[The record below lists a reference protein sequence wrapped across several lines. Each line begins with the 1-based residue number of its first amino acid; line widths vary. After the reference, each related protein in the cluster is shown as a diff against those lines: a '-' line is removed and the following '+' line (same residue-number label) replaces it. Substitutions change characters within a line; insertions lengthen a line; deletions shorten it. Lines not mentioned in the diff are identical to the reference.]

1 MTPFTPTP
9 EQEEAISA
17 PLAPLLVVAGAG
29 TGKTTVMA
37 QRILHLVKS
46 NQARPDEIL
55 GLTFTNKASRNLK
68 ERVRQVLGP
77 DADVTVATYHSF
89 GASLV
94 ADHPLE
100 LDLDP
105 GTQVL
110 NRAQSWQLLFAVFD
124 EFRFRRRATLS
135 PQFLLNDAL
144 DLASRCADHLVA
156 IATVEDD
163 CRRVI
168 ADGRWAGMRE
178 QAAKRLELCQVVAAY
193 ERRKRARNLVDFGDQ
208 VALAVRLLTEHPE
221 VADDYRCAQP
231 VVLLDEYQDTNYAQ
245 RRLLELLYRT
255 DSAGVARDP
264 AQGAARAPAVTAVGD
279 DMQSIYGFR
288 GAHLANILRFPLHF
302 PPPNTLPLQVTFRF
316 GPRLVTLANR
326 LQACVGEHL
335 TKQLDAGPDT
345 PDTTIECFLAADDAE
360 EAATIAAD
368 IAGRGVPYGETA
380 VLCRKRRLIRPIV
393 DALEERGV
401 SVEVVGASGLLDR
414 PEVVDVVSWL
424 ELLADSWAS
433 VAVLRVLMSPRYAV
447 GRRDLAAL
455 GRHGRVRRERERAAR
470 EGDDAA
476 ARDRDRTTP
485 RAGLLAA
492 ALGDLDGITD
502 LSADAH
508 RRLHRFCS
516 DRQALARAAQTM
528 PVSDLAET
536 ILERTGLWRAAG
548 EKGREN
554 LLRFLDLAARFA
566 PVEGDP
572 GLPAFVEYLQLLD
585 ESEEDIAEAHPAD
598 ADAAKVM
605 TIHQAKG
612 LEFDVVHVPGLA
624 GKGRSQIFPD
634 SRAGENALSNSA
646 ALPWWLRED
655 DGLPDPATAAT
666 KTEIDVAIRARRDD
680 EEWRLLYV
688 AATRAR
694 RHLVLS
700 AAHWYR
706 GPAEPQGPSRFY
718 DFVAAQSDLVTE
730 RFRHEAATI
739 DPAVVAKEKHR
750 ANAAD
755 RYRDPVA
762 AVPPPGPNGLP
773 APAPA
778 AVPPSPNR
786 EPGQLHIDPVDD
798 ATAAGPAPRPAPTAL
813 SVTGL
818 VTFSRCPKAF
828 FWTDVRP
835 LPRRS
840 SSAARLGTEIHHWI
854 QRRNDRQ
861 LTLIDPGDDPDDDPE
876 ESTAGGP
883 GIAARLRASFLASPW
898 ADLDPTR
905 VEAPF
910 VLTLGA
916 RHPAQGAAQAHV
928 VRGRIDAVYERD
940 DRIELVDF
948 KTGRRPVAG
957 SPGANVQLDLYG
969 LAAIDIWG
977 ADPARVRTTYC
988 WLQGDGP
995 PTVDSVDWTEA
1006 TVGRVRAALA
1016 ATLDDLAAGGFHAN
1030 PGAWCD
1036 GCDFLS
1042 VCPEGQAR
1050 YLGSGPE
1057 PNAGSSTEPAA
1068 ASQPGGGSAS

>member
-1 MTPFTPTP
+1 MTPLTPTP
-9 EQEEAISA
+9 EQTEAIIA
-17 PLAPLLVVAGAG
+17 PLVPLLVVAGAG

-37 QRILHLVKS
+37 QRILHLVQS
-46 NQARPDEIL
+46 GQARDHEIL

-77 DADVTVATYHSF
+77 DADITIATYHSF

-156 IATVEDD
+156 IEAVEAD

-168 ADGRWAGMRE
+168 TEGRWAGMRE

-193 ERRKRARNLVDFGDQ
+193 ERRKRARNLIDFGDQ
-208 VALAVRLLTEHPE
+208 VALAVRLLTDHSD
-221 VADDYRCAQP
+221 VADAYRRAHP
-231 VVLLDEYQDTNYAQ
+231 VVLLDEYQDTNFAQ
-245 RRLLELLYRT
+245 RRLLELLYR
-255 DSAGVARDP
+255 SGSGEAS
-264 AQGAARAPAVTAVGD
+264 AVTAVGD

-288 GAHLANILRFPLHF
+288 GAHLANILRFHEHF
-302 PPPNTLPLQVTFRF
+302 PPRNALPLQVTFRF
-316 GPRLVTLANR
+316 GPRLVALANR
-326 LQACVGEHL
+326 IQAQVGDHL
-335 TKQLDAGPDT
+335 PKELVAGPDA

-368 IAGRGVPYGETA
+368 IAGRGAPYGETA

-393 DALEERGV
+393 DALEQHGIP
-401 SVEVVGASGLLDR
+401 VEVVGASGLLDR
-414 PEVVDVVSWL
+414 PEIVDVVSWL
-424 ELLADSWAS
+424 EILADSDAP
-433 VAVLRVLMSPRYAV
+433 VALLRVLMGSHYAV

-455 GRHGRVRRERERAAR
+455 SRHGRVLRERERAADNADGVSR
-470 EGDDAA
+470 DPMSQADGHG
-476 ARDRDRTTP
+476 AR
-485 RAGLLAA
+485 RAGLLAR
-492 ALGDLDGITD
+492 ALADLDGAVD
-502 LSADAH
+502 LSAEA
-508 RRLHRFCS
+508 RERLGRFCS
-516 DRQALARAAQTM
+516 ERQTLARSAQTM

-536 ILERTGLWRAAG
+536 ILEHTGLWRAAG
-548 EKGREN
+548 DKGREN

-572 GLPAFVEYLQLLD
+572 GLLAFVEYLQLLD
-585 ESEEDIAEAHPAD
+585 ESEEDIAEAHPAE

-612 LEFDVVHVPGLA
+612 LEFDIVHVPGLA
-624 GKGRSQIFPD
+624 GRGRSQIFPD

-655 DGLPDPATAAT
+655 DGIPDPATAAT
-666 KTEIDVAIRARRDD
+666 KSEIDDAIRARRED

-700 AAHWYR
+700 SAHWYR

-718 DFVAAQSDLVTE
+718 EFVASQPDLVTE
-730 RFRHEAATI
+730 RFRHEAATV

-750 ANAAD
+750 AMAAA
-755 RYRDPVA
+755 RYREPVA
-762 AVPPPGPNGLP
+762 PEPAKSEAIGAGLAV
-773 APAPA
+773 
-778 AVPPSPNR
+778 
-786 EPGQLHIDPVDD
+786 PGQLALEHAGDTIGQRPVE
-798 ATAAGPAPRPAPTAL
+798 RRAPTTL

-818 VTFSRCPKAF
+818 VTFSRCPKQF

-840 SSAARLGTEIHHWI
+840 SAAARLGTEIHHWI
-854 QRRNDRQ
+854 QQRDERQ
-861 LTLIDPGDDPDDDPE
+861 LWLIEPDEPDFVPE
-876 ESTAGGP
+876 PTTGSVPERNAGSVP
-883 GIAARLRASFLASPW
+883 ERQTDLASRLKSSFLASPW
-898 ADLDPTR
+898 ADLDPSR

-910 VLTLGA
+910 VLALGT
-916 RHPAQGAAQAHV
+916 HL
-928 VRGRIDAVYERD
+928 VRGRVDAVYERD
-940 DRIELVDF
+940 DHLELVDF
-948 KTGRRPVAG
+948 KTGRRSTGGA
-957 SPGANVQLDLYG
+957 PGAGAQLDLYG
-969 LAAIDIWG
+969 LAAIDTWG
-977 ADPARVRTTYC
+977 ADPTRLRTTYC
-988 WLQGDGP
+988 WLRGDGP
-995 PTVDSVDWTEA
+995 PTIESTDWTPAMVEQ
-1006 TVGRVRAALA
+1006 VREDVA
-1016 ATLDDLAAGGFHAN
+1016 ATIDEIAAGHFDAT
-1030 PGAWCD
+1030 PGIWCD

-1042 VCPEGQAR
+1042 VCPEGR
-1050 YLGSGPE
+1050 SRWTGSVPE
-1057 PNAGSSTEPAA
+1057 RNAGSVPERD
-1068 ASQPGGGSAS
+1068 